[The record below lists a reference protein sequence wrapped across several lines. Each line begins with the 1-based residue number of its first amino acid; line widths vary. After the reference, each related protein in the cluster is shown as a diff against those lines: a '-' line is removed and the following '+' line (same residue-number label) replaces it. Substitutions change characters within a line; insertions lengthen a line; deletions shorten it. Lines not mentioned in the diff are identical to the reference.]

1 MQVKKRT
8 LKANDALCKY
18 ITQSP
23 THQKE
28 TELEARFRW
37 PTLFL
42 MASLVVMYCV
52 AIPMIGLYLL
62 RQW

>member
-1 MQVKKRT
+1 MRVKKRT
-8 LKANDALCKY
+8 LKANDALREY
-18 ITQSP
+18 IAQSP

-28 TELEARFRW
+28 TALEQRFRW

-42 MASLVVMYCV
+42 MAALVVMYCIG
-52 AIPMIGLYLL
+52 IPMVGLHLL